1 MRAITFHAPHD
12 LRVDRV
18 PDPAILEP
26 GDALVRVELAAI
38 CGSDLHV
45 WHGRETGLD
54 VGTVMGHEGIGA
66 VVAVGASVR
75 SLSIGD
81 RVVCP
86 FTTSCGVCWYCRTG
100 LTARCERGQLF
111 GWVQGGRGL
120 HGAQAELL
128 RVPLADGTLV
138 PVPHDLPLEAALLL
152 ADVFP
157 TGWHGARLAE
167 SGPGRTTVVVGC
179 GPVGL
184 MAVLAARAQGA
195 ETVFALDA
203 VPERLAL
210 AARLGATTVRPDE
223 DAKIVIRQAT
233 GGRGADA
240 VVEAVGS
247 PGAGRLAFDLV
258 RPGGTVATVGV
269 HHEAV
274 MPFSPAE
281 AYDRNLTW
289 RIGRCPARHYVP
301 ELLPLAR
308 AHAADLAA
316 LFTHRLPL
324 EAGPE
329 AYRLFDEKRDGCVK
343 VALLPEG

>member
-1 MRAITFHAPHD
+1 MATLPSRGYSPGSTPMRAITFHAPHD

-18 PDPAILEP
+18 PDPAILTT

-54 VGTVMGHEGIGA
+54 VGTVMGHEGIGE
-66 VVAVGASVR
+66 VVGVGASVR

-111 GWVQGGRGL
+111 GWVQSGL
-120 HGAQAELL
+120 GLQGAQAELL
-128 RVPLADGTLV
+128 RVPLAEGTLV
-138 PVPHDLPLEAALLL
+138 PVPRDLPLEAALLL

-184 MAVLAARAQGA
+184 MAVLAAGAQGA
-195 ETVFALDA
+195 EAVFALDT

-210 AARLGATTVRPDE
+210 AARLGATTLRPE
-223 DAKIVIRQAT
+223 PDA
-233 GGRGADA
+233 
-240 VVEAVGS
+240 
-247 PGAGRLAFDLV
+247 
-258 RPGGTVATVGV
+258 
-269 HHEAV
+269 
-274 MPFSPAE
+274 
-281 AYDRNLTW
+281 
-289 RIGRCPARHYVP
+289 
-301 ELLPLAR
+301 
-308 AHAADLAA
+308 
-316 LFTHRLPL
+316 
-324 EAGPE
+324 
-329 AYRLFDEKRDGCVK
+329 
-343 VALLPEG
+343 